1 LVRGLPPVD
10 EYRKRV
16 SLACLKSENVS
27 LIEDDRTSDSVD
39 ADPIRVGDLPDRE
52 EGAKGIL
59 I

>member
-1 LVRGLPPVD
+1 M
-10 EYRKRV
+10 
-16 SLACLKSENVS
+16 SLACLKSENVG